1 MANTA
6 NYDWPLPSPK
16 GIQINEVTKIATSLV
31 AIDAKIRSFET
42 SYSNHTH
49 KFADLENRPTTLGG
63 YGITDGMTAQEVAQ
77 AIKKAVDDL
86 LSGADTALD
95 TLKELADALGNDPNF
110 AKTVGDALGVRV
122 RVDAATNF
130 NLAQR
135 AQGRSN
141 IDALGTVDRGAA
153 GGVASLD
160 SGGKVPTA
168 QLPALTTTATVGAAI
183 AGANAKSTPDDGD
196 FFTGVAAGGGTTM
209 FKATWANI
217 KAALSAVF
225 IKKAG
230 DILTGSL
237 GGIAATPSED
247 WLASFWA
254 DSAGGSYA
262 SVPKRRVP
270 FKAQTTT
277 IGNTYSPVLNA
288 TYNTSAWGGVW
299 TQGVINLGTNAQ
311 ATSYQLIHMHND
323 GQAQKTWTFDGKNGN
338 FIADGVLFAAG
349 AKFQTNGN
357 IVGTIWQNWGAAD
370 AYTAIHARIE
380 LRAREFA
387 DDRLYQAKVY
397 TEDRAYWRTR
407 DYLLSETVPVGGFAM
422 MRANQLASFPP
433 GSVLAGSL
441 LQWSNSSNV
450 QGGSP
455 GGSWV
460 SCGVGSGNYATVWK
474 RIA

>member
-1 MANTA
+1 MAEERTLTP
-6 NYDWPLPSPK
+6 NYNWPLPLPQ
-16 GIQINEVTKIATSLV
+16 GNQIVEIKQIGDTISE
-31 AIDAKIRSFET
+31 IDATLKAFVDA
-42 SYSNHTH
+42 YNDHKH
-49 KFADLENRPTTLGG
+49 KFGDIEQTPTTLEG
-63 YGITDGMTAQEVAQ
+63 YGITDAFTSAQVESAITESGNSLIQSFTQ
-77 AIKKAVDDL
+77 A
-86 LSGADTALD
+86 
-95 TLKELADALGNDPNF
+95 LAGLAETIGKALG
-110 AKTVGDALGVRV
+110 LRV
-122 RVDAATNF
+122 RVDDAQEFT
-130 NLAQR
+130 LAQKKR
-135 AQGRSN
+135 ARDN
-141 IDALGTVDRGAA
+141 IEAVGVVDKGAA
-153 GGVASLD
+153 GGVAPLGND
-160 SGGKVPTA
+160 SKIAGVY
-168 QLPALTTTATVGAAI
+168 LPALTTTATVGAAI

-217 KAALSAVF
+217 KTALSAVF

-230 DILTGSL
+230 DILSGSL
-237 GGIAATPSED
+237 GGIAATTSED

-277 IGNTYSPVLNA
+277 IGNTYAPVLNA

-349 AKFQTNGN
+349 AQFQTNGN
-357 IVGTIWQNWGAAD
+357 IVGTIWQNWGASD
-370 AYTAIHARIE
+370 AFTAISKRI
-380 LRAREFA
+380 
-387 DDRLYQAKVY
+387 
-397 TEDRAYWRTR
+397 EDRAWAIGNERANAWAVQEANAVRNEVWWRAR
-407 DYLLSETVPVGGFAM
+407 DYMLGETVPVGCVAFL
-422 MRANQLASFPP
+422 RANQLNSFPP
-433 GSVLAGSL
+433 GSVLPGSV
-441 LQWSNSSNV
+441 LQWSNVGNT

-455 GGSWV
+455 GGTWV